1 MTSYVLCCFTSCCR
15 FHNTTS
21 TYFEQDIIAISH
33 TTQLSL
39 QYISAK
45 GAMRQ
50 HYNTFCIRQN
60 YGINPEEI
68 PCLLAF
74 LKP

>member
-21 TYFEQDIIAISH
+21 TYFEQYITISH